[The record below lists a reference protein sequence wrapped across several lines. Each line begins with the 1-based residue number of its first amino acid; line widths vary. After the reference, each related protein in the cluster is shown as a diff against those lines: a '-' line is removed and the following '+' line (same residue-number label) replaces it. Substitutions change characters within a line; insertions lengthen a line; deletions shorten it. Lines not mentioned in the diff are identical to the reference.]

1 MIMMMMMKKVNDDLI
16 KIYCDKFVHSK
27 LSNFKINHALFIV
40 RGFRETGTGTTLLT
54 LKQNYYLM
62 TARTQRHLP

>member
-16 KIYCDKFVHSK
+16 KIYCDQFVHSK

-40 RGFRETGTGTTLLT
+40 RGFRETGTDWHNTLDTETKL
-54 LKQNYYLM
+54 LFQ
-62 TARTQRHLP
+62 